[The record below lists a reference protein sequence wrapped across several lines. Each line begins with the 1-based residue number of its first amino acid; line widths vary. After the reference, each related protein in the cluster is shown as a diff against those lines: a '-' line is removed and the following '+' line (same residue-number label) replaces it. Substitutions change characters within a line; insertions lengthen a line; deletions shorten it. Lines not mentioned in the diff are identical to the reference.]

1 MNLIFLSSLFP
12 QDLLTEIQKNS
23 KGNIDN
29 AGNALQWH
37 ILKGLSKQLDSME
50 VINAPHIGSFPFF
63 FKKLFIS
70 EGSFILENKIKGTS
84 LRYCNL
90 SFIKNKIITSVLTK
104 KIKSHLT
111 LNTDTSTVIVV
122 YGMLGSY
129 VKAAINIK
137 RSYPAIKICLIIPD
151 LPEYMNNSSGL
162 IWSLRLAM
170 KENIYKYINRID
182 GFILLADAMAESLN
196 IQNKP
201 WARVEGMIDPEE
213 HKDSE
218 YKVDISKKIVLY
230 TGTLAS
236 RYGILDLLEAFE
248 EIKNEDYEL
257 WICGAGNTEETIK
270 QKTKSDKRIKFM
282 GLITREK
289 VLELQKSAT
298 VLVNPRSSQG
308 EYTKYSFPSKTM
320 EYLLSGKPVIM
331 RKLPGIPLEYHAHL
345 FFTKDDSVTALKNCI
360 VAVCELDQEKRNF
373 YGNKSRDFVLKE
385 KNHLKQTKKII
396 QLINKL

>member
-1 MNLIFLSSLFP
+1 MNVIFLSSLFP
-12 QDLLTEIQKNS
+12 NDLLSEIQKNS

-29 AGNALQWH
+29 AGSALQWH
-37 ILKGLSKQLDSME
+37 ILNGLSKQLDSME

-63 FKKLFIS
+63 YKKLLIS

-90 SFIKNKIITSVLTK
+90 SLVKNKFITAVLTK
-104 KIKSHLT
+104 KIKSHLHT
-111 LNTDTSTVIVV
+111 NTSTSTVIVV

-129 VKAAINIK
+129 IKAAINIK
-137 RSYPAIKICLIIPD
+137 RIYPAIKICLIIPD

-170 KENIYKYINRID
+170 KENIYKYIDKID

-196 IQNKP
+196 IKNKP
-201 WARVEGMIDPEE
+201 WTRVEGMIDPDEY
-213 HKDSE
+213 KDSE
-218 YKVDISKKIVLY
+218 NQAEISKKIVLY

-236 RYGILDLLEAFE
+236 RYGMLDLLEAFQ
-248 EIKNEDYEL
+248 EINNDDYEL
-257 WICGAGNTEETIK
+257 WICGAGNTEESIK
-270 QKTKSDKRIKFM
+270 QKAISDKRIRFM
-282 GLITREK
+282 GLLSREK
-289 VLELQKSAT
+289 VLELHRSAT

-360 VAVCELDQEKRNF
+360 VNVCELEQEKRNF

-385 KNHLKQTKKII
+385 KNHLKQTEKII